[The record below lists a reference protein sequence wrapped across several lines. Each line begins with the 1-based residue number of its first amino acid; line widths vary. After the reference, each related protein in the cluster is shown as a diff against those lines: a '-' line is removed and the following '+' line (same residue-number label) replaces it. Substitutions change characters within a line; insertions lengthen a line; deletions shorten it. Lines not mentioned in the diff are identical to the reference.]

1 MQDFGGKK
9 LKQVSKLKE
18 PHSILKNTEEMIRP
32 EAILIFERSPQL
44 IRKKDFFYNSASKT
58 FSYLLSPRP
67 SFRFTSNRQCRSRIH
82 LKLTNIKFPH

>member
-1 MQDFGGKK
+1 VAKK

-44 IRKKDFFYNSASKT
+44 IRKKTFSTTRHQKLSPIFSLLVPVSASQAIGNVAAE
-58 FSYLLSPRP
+58 SIS
-67 SFRFTSNRQCRSRIH
+67 S
-82 LKLTNIKFPH
+82 